1 MNNNYI
7 FRKPLLPLILE
18 NNTIDDSS
26 LPMHI
31 QNKQGNKSLI
41 NPVNLQINIIPKF
54 NKNKLK
60 FYEED
65 FKNLTSETLII
76 DKDLNND
83 YYRLLKYYINY
94 MFLIHYKNNKININD
109 TENIEKLIEI
119 LKNLYKLIYYNYS
132 DIISEQIEMIKNN
145 KLDLTIRNEIIGN
158 FLNLFDIEAK
168 NYILQQEQNNDRNM
182 IMSLS
187 SSSTSVSRKQEN
199 RNVLFNN
206 PILIRVPPDGDC
218 GFHALSLFLRKH
230 HEAEFTENEKNNVDI
245 LKRKRRELYKQES
258 KNPTS
263 LTKDMTQKE
272 DIKNRSLKRINQLN
286 SPINDEEKWLND
298 NDMILLARNYGLC
311 FYIYKTE
318 VDESVWEIITEDGIL
333 VRNNDYNQKV
343 KKCDTKKNIFLHNPN
358 RDHYDLIV
366 PLDEIDDYRSLS
378 FNDFEIIQSQYRY
391 NTFSPVFIFQLKKK
405 MESIINN
412 MKNIQISNQNNQNSQ
427 IDNQNNSNNQNND
440 PFGG

>member
-60 FYEED
+60 FSEED

-158 FLNLFDIEAK
+158 FLNLFDMEI
-168 NYILQQEQNNDRNM
+168 
-182 IMSLS
+182 
-187 SSSTSVSRKQEN
+187 
-199 RNVLFNN
+199 
-206 PILIRVPPDGDC
+206 
-218 GFHALSLFLRKH
+218 
-230 HEAEFTENEKNNVDI
+230 VDF
-245 LKRKRRELYKQES
+245 
-258 KNPTS
+258 
-263 LTKDMTQKE
+263 M
-272 DIKNRSLKRINQLN
+272 
-286 SPINDEEKWLND
+286 
-298 NDMILLARNYGLC
+298 
-311 FYIYKTE
+311 
-318 VDESVWEIITEDGIL
+318 
-333 VRNNDYNQKV
+333 
-343 KKCDTKKNIFLHNPN
+343 
-358 RDHYDLIV
+358 HY
-366 PLDEIDDYRSLS
+366 PY
-378 FNDFEIIQSQYRY
+378 F
-391 NTFSPVFIFQLKKK
+391 
-405 MESIINN
+405 
-412 MKNIQISNQNNQNSQ
+412 
-427 IDNQNNSNNQNND
+427 
-440 PFGG
+440 